1 MNKQELVGKKIK
13 EAREKAGLT
22 QEELGKVTGYS
33 AMGISY
39 FEKGLRGIKIS
50 DLEVIAKALKVDL
63 DFFLDVLQPNKTI
76 SVTYLR
82 GGGQLTEEE
91 KDKTQKTIV
100 SFEDY
105 VRKTIIKD
113 ND

>member
-1 MNKQELVGKKIK
+1 MNNQELVGKKIK

-22 QEELGKVTGYS
+22 QEELGKKTGYS

-50 DLEVIAKALKVDL
+50 DLEVIAKALNVDIN
-63 DFFLDVLQPNKTI
+63 FFLEVFQPSKTV
-76 SVTYLR
+76 SFTYLR

-91 KDKTQKTIV
+91 KDKTQKTIMN
-100 SFEDY
+100 FEDF